1 MMSTPPRPDEFI
13 NRILDALP
21 GGIDDLRKD
30 TEKNLK
36 SALARALEKMDLV
49 SREEFEV
56 QQAVLLRTREKLEA
70 MQQQV
75 QELEKALLEKSKN
88 D

>member
-1 MMSTPPRPDEFI
+1 MNTPRPDEFI

-21 GGIDDLRKD
+21 GGVDDLRKD

-36 SALARALEKMDLV
+36 SALAKALEKMNLV

-56 QQAVLLRTREKLEA
+56 QQAVLLRSREKLEV
-70 MQQQV
+70 MEKQV
-75 QELEKALLEKSKN
+75 KELEKALLEKSKN

>member
-1 MMSTPPRPDEFI
+1 MNTPRPDELI
-13 NRILDALP
+13 NKILDALP
-21 GGIDDLRKD
+21 GGVDDLRKD

-36 SALARALEKMDLV
+36 SALAKALEKMDLI

-70 MQQQV
+70 MEQQV
-75 QELEKALLEKSKN
+75 TQLEKALLEKTKH